1 MGTLPHVRRLPAHI
15 LLLLVVSVSCQPIC
29 GLVFTVVL
37 PDGAAE
43 TSSLRVEAPAGTSLG
58 EQVQPDRSNVART
71 ERGFV
76 VEVAYFE
83 PGVDVAPRVWVD
95 VDGDGERGPGDLAAD
110 LGRTHLDGAGCDGMT
125 TLERPVVLTPIP
137 TGAL

>member
-1 MGTLPHVRRLPAHI
+1 MRRVPPYV
-15 LLLLVVSVSCQPIC
+15 LLLLVASVSCQPIC
-29 GLVFTVVL
+29 GLVFTVVI

-43 TSSLRVEAPAGTSLG
+43 TSRLRVEAPATTSMG
-58 EQVQPDRSNVART
+58 EQVEPDRSNVARS

-110 LGRTHLDGAGCDGMT
+110 VGSTRLDGAGCDGMT
-125 TLERPVVLTPIP
+125 TIERPIVLAPIP
-137 TGAL
+137 AGT